1 MTDTL
6 LRQSLDPNTRI
17 YNRLKAALR
26 LNLRRQ
32 IFVAICDD
40 LALRD
45 RLADQLQKEVTYAAI
60 SARRRGQLA
69 EARRLRIYPRL
80 VTLNLDLADPNP
92 INQMSQWLRQ
102 FPPPAA
108 AGSAMPAFQLLG
120 IEQLSRQPASSQW
133 LFLNH
138 LQAVERNLAALESS
152 LLLWVPRPWGR
163 MIPQSAPDFWRCRT
177 AVFEF
182 AGEPTPLPAASLPQS
197 TVPTSIF
204 LQPQRQH
211 PLPPA
216 SASTAANLSPDE
228 VALLRSELA
237 TPSSTGVPL
246 PVPPE
251 IDPADTNQPQ
261 LPAAEDVAS
270 LPSAASD
277 NSAEA
282 LQTSEPVLADLP
294 APQADAVTAPPT
306 ASVPHLPTAQA
317 EDLGSALRDLLDDAD
332 TAASS
337 NREAATEA
345 IAGAEEPVANPFASD
360 SLAVNGDNDVL
371 AVPYADSPYVD
382 VPDPDADVPTTDAPA
397 ASVSSED
404 ASVEESDS
412 QAIAPPPQEAIGA
425 EDATAPSSRVDPSQN
440 GHADTLDTASVDATL
455 DLPPLDGAL
464 DFDQLEDP
472 FDVDLSPSDSGQL
485 DPFDLDLD
493 APLAPPL
500 EVSDAPVHDPLLDD
514 AVDVPGSRTSG
525 QDSVEAPLPQDTP
538 LPVADGEDAE
548 LTVANASP
556 DYAFG
561 LSERPAQP
569 VPTDTSHDDL
579 VRFFTEGSD
588 DPRVLNVLQ
597 QIQGLLQQQAPPMV
611 LAGAYRA
618 LGNLFRDRIE
628 KGEISPSTLQM
639 AMVAYQQVLRWA
651 SEKSPMRA
659 EVLNDMG
666 NLSWLLSRCS
676 QGPEQALPHLHQSIQ
691 AYQEALTHIAPDT
704 HPQTYPMIQ
713 NNLGAAYGDLA
724 RYQNPPENL
733 QKSIQAYQEA
743 LHYRNAEQDPMRY
756 ASTQNNLGT
765 TYWNL
770 AQHQEPIQHLKAAIA
785 AYDSALTYYN
795 PAQDAL
801 NYAMIQNNLGTA
813 YWNLAQHEHS
823 EEWLRQ
829 AIQAYNLALEYR
841 TLESAPAAFAATQ
854 NNLGTAH
861 WHIANYI
868 DETPEARF
876 ESLQQAMR
884 AYEAALQ
891 AVDYLQKVDRP
902 TALNFDVTATQN
914 NLGLVQYQTA
924 TDSEFDTAK
933 MGEAYLSAALDHHL
947 AALNGWQGRPELRQT
962 ALNCVIQTLQ
972 AIYAKKGLVGQNLAL
987 AKVPGQLL
995 PEILPKL

>member
-6 LRQSLDPNTRI
+6 LRPPVDPNTPDTPNTKL

-32 IFVAICDD
+32 IFIAVCDD

-138 LQAVERNLAALESS
+138 LQAVERNLPALESS

-182 AGEPTPLPAASLPQS
+182 EGDPTPLPAASLPQS

-204 LQPQRQH
+204 LQPQRQR
-211 PLPPA
+211 PLPQA
-216 SASTAANLSPDE
+216 SANLSDDE
-228 VALLRSELA
+228 VALLKAELA
-237 TPSSTGVPL
+237 MPTADGVPAAT
-246 PVPPE
+246 PDV
-251 IDPADTNQPQ
+251 DSPQ
-261 LPAAEDVAS
+261 DRTPLPAADAA
-270 LPSAASD
+270 LPLAAASD
-277 NSAEA
+277 HNGALAE
-282 LQTSEPVLADLP
+282 E
-294 APQADAVTAPPT
+294 PPT
-306 ASVPHLPTAQA
+306 AETPAETVEPNHPLPQTSAVEPAVVADNLPTAQA
-317 EDLGSALRDLLDDAD
+317 DDLSQALRELLGSDEPVTESAIESLSEPAASLAPNLPADTDGAIAEPSVEPNPFEDALDSAIAAGPDTAAIDALDTPAPAVAEPVTEAMGEALGSATDEPLTEPPAVAAD
-332 TAASS
+332 RAIDAASPD
-337 NREAATEA
+337 A
-345 IAGAEEPVANPFASD
+345 
-360 SLAVNGDNDVL
+360 SLAFPPL
-371 AVPYADSPYVD
+371 E
-382 VPDPDADVPTTDAPA
+382 
-397 ASVSSED
+397 ED
-404 ASVEESDS
+404 
-412 QAIAPPPQEAIGA
+412 
-425 EDATAPSSRVDPSQN
+425 
-440 GHADTLDTASVDATL
+440 DTLDL
-455 DLPPLDGAL
+455 GPLDPFGA
-464 DFDQLEDP
+464 
-472 FDVDLSPSDSGQL
+472 DLSPSDADQL

-493 APLAPPL
+493 TAIEPPSDAALDDASGDAQMLVEDAPAIPDDATDSAALPLAEEEDEL
-500 EVSDAPVHDPLLDD
+500 TVSDASPSYVFPGMASADEPALPL
-514 AVDVPGSRTSG
+514 ST
-525 QDSVEAPLPQDTP
+525 
-538 LPVADGEDAE
+538 
-548 LTVANASP
+548 
-556 DYAFG
+556 
-561 LSERPAQP
+561 
-569 VPTDTSHDDL
+569 TSHEDL
-579 VRFFTEGSD
+579 VRLFTEQTS
-588 DPRVLNVLQ
+588 DPRVLSVLQ
-597 QIQGLLQQQAPPMV
+597 QIQGLQQQQAPPMV

-639 AMVAYQQVLRWA
+639 AMLAYQQVLHWA

-666 NLSWLLSRCS
+666 NLSWLLSRCG

-691 AYQEALTHIAPDT
+691 AYQEALTQIAPDT

-743 LHYRNAEQDPMRY
+743 LRYRSAEQDPMRY

-770 AQHQEPIQHLKAAIA
+770 AQHLEPIQHLKAAIA
-785 AYDSALTYYN
+785 AYDSALTYYQ
-795 PAQDAL
+795 PEQDAL

-829 AIQAYNLALEYR
+829 ATQAYKLALEYR
-841 TLESAPAAFAATQ
+841 TLEASPA
-854 NNLGTAH
+854 
-861 WHIANYI
+861 
-868 DETPEARF
+868 
-876 ESLQQAMR
+876 
-884 AYEAALQ
+884 
-891 AVDYLQKVDRP
+891 
-902 TALNFDVTATQN
+902 
-914 NLGLVQYQTA
+914 
-924 TDSEFDTAK
+924 
-933 MGEAYLSAALDHHL
+933 
-947 AALNGWQGRPELRQT
+947 
-962 ALNCVIQTLQ
+962 
-972 AIYAKKGLVGQNLAL
+972 
-987 AKVPGQLL
+987 
-995 PEILPKL
+995 